1 MGMQFVGIRSKW
13 SQHVGPRSLFAG
25 SIAFRLVAGLYL
37 FWSAAVCIEAVT
49 HVPAWLLTLV
59 GLALTLRI
67 SGKPAWCTLNSR
79 HQGIAWCAVL
89 MLGSAYRLAG
99 HASILTFG
107 VVVGY
112 WAAVLLAQQKK
123 RK

>member
-25 SIAFRLVAGLYL
+25 SIAFRLAAGLYL
-37 FWSAAVCIEAVT
+37 FWSAAACIEAVT
-49 HVPAWLLTLV
+49 PVPAWLLIV
-59 GLALTLRI
+59 VWFGAFSRWP
-67 SGKPAWCTLNSR
+67 GKPAWCTPNSR
-79 HQGIAWCAVL
+79 SLAMGWCAML

-99 HASILTFG
+99 HASILTLA
-107 VVVGY
+107 VVVGF
-112 WAAVLLAQQKK
+112 WAAVLLAQKK

>member
-25 SIAFRLVAGLYL
+25 SIAFRLAAGLYL
-37 FWSAAVCIEAVT
+37 FWSAAVCIADVT
-49 HVPAWLLTLV
+49 HVPAWLLTV
-59 GLALTLRI
+59 AWFAALTRWP
-67 SGKPAWCTLNSR
+67 GKPAWCTPNSR
-79 HQGIAWCAVL
+79 SLGIAWCAML

-99 HASILTFG
+99 HASILNLA
-107 VVVGY
+107 VVVGF
-112 WAAVLLAQQKK
+112 WAAVLLSQKK